1 METVRAL
8 DRIIRSV
15 QSRPK
20 VLSTSEKFVMI
31 DCKTRKATAARPW
44 FGLGE
49 VKSFLVVNEN
59 SDARMV
65 ELKVPTIPVQEIEH
79 DDPIGLNFTCWASCP
94 EGKEETLAEALYDP
108 ELTPSDKFDRL
119 IGRWVD
125 DFVHNDPGD
134 FISQY
139 FERKNTLRDYIVE
152 RARTQMG
159 LKVQLRLALEDED
172 SSFEIRDL
180 ITDSFLIRAK
190 DYHEPQDLTISCK
203 LEIEPS
209 TKIYA
214 NVYRKRVPALTD
226 ALVHE
231 TQSFFERNVTLE
243 QFYDDLNQRDI
254 VEPLKKILNE
264 RLRQEGRVLG
274 FFHLKSTAID
284 SAPKEFEL
292 ERDVEVKVQEFP
304 EKITIKNHALMTR
317 TDVAIYKSKDS
328 PKLGDWLTEKLK
340 KIIPDTLFYVKY
352 IDLLIDFLRPDDEED
367 SGADADYVDAVTEN
381 ADDEDDKNKRLKKKI
396 RDRLRAEAKAIG
408 YKLKYLTTIP
418 DLKPLTWLE
427 PFTIDAGGRFESKV
441 SRFFVEV
448 TIPVTVRFTTLDNQK
463 IRNLLNRQ
471 DDIPERMRV
480 EAHDVIGQFLHTV
493 EPERF
498 YTTFLH
504 PHPDPNKYDGA
515 KAIEQDIIL
524 KIRETLDASFACEV
538 ISVVPK
544 MVETE
549 PITRWL
555 ELQEKVCD
563 FSFEVTPFRGGQ
575 AIPFSGK
582 FQVEHIAEKGW
593 DKFQNR
599 KFTIDDLKTYLE
611 ASLCAALKTASKEE
625 LLFRGSSHLKKLHD
639 EINNR
644 AASAIEKVY
653 GVVISIT
660 MIDRKFTRIETAI
673 NNELGE
679 REISSIVGA
688 QSRRLAAIES
698 DSFFAEKKG
707 EEIRKLIQE
716 RLDLGVDAPEDEIE
730 ELESRIHAERDK
742 LNPDLIPSIGS
753 IEQMLNPDVPAED
766 RLLDLPQYRL
776 LKERKNGDQ
785 NGEEHDDE

>member
-8 DRIIRSV
+8 DKIIRSV

-31 DCKTRKATAARPW
+31 DCKTGKAVAARPW
-44 FGLGE
+44 FGFGE

-65 ELKVPTIPVQEIEH
+65 EVKVPTIPIQEIEH
-79 DDPIGLNFTCWASCP
+79 DDPIGLNFTCWVSCP
-94 EGKEETLAEALYDP
+94 EGKEEALAEALYDP
-108 ELTPSDKFDRL
+108 ELTPSDKFERV

-125 DFVHNDPGD
+125 DFVSHDPAD
-134 FISQY
+134 FISHY
-139 FERKNTLRDYIVE
+139 FAKKKTLRDYIVE

-159 LKVQLRLALEDED
+159 LKMQLRFALDDED
-172 SSFEIRDL
+172 NSFGIRDI
-180 ITDSFLIRAK
+180 ITEPFLVRAK
-190 DYHEPQDLTISCK
+190 DYHEPQDVTIECK

-226 ALVHE
+226 ALVHD

-254 VEPLKKILNE
+254 VEPLKKILND

-317 TDVAIYKSKDS
+317 TDVAIYKSKGS

-367 SGADADYVDAVTEN
+367 IGDDADYEYVITET
-381 ADDEDDKNKRLKKKI
+381 ADDEDANKRLKKKI
-396 RDRLRAEAKAIG
+396 RDKLRAEARAIG

-448 TIPVTVRFTTLDNQK
+448 TIPVTVRLTTLDDKK

-471 DDIPERMRV
+471 DDIPELMRV
-480 EAHDVIGQFLHTV
+480 KAHDVIGQFLHTV

-498 YTTFLH
+498 YTTFLY
-504 PHPDPNKYDGA
+504 PHPDPNKYGGA
-515 KAIEQDIIL
+515 LAIEEDIIL

-563 FSFEVTPFRGGQ
+563 FSFEVTPLRGGQ
-575 AIPFSGK
+575 AIPFTGK

-611 ASLCAALKTASKEE
+611 DSLRAALKTVSKDE
-625 LLFRGSSHLKKLHD
+625 LLFRGSSHLKKLHT
-639 EINNR
+639 EINKM
-644 AASAIEKVY
+644 AARGIEEVY

-688 QSRRLAAIES
+688 QSRRLAAIGS
-698 DSFFAEKKG
+698 DSFFAEKKE
-707 EEIRKLIQE
+707 EEIKKLIQE
-716 RLDLGVDAPEDEIE
+716 RLDLGVDAPDEEIE

-742 LNPDLIPSIGS
+742 LNPDLIPSISS
-753 IEQMLNPDVPAED
+753 IEQMLNPDVPVED

-776 LKERKNGDQ
+776 LKESKNGDQ
-785 NGEEHDDE
+785 NGQEHNDE